1 MHKNTALFLHNF
13 LSSSPLE
20 LTTQR
25 APSLTTNNIDKALAG
40 SRLEEQKNN
49 TPFFLVG
56 CVRSGTTLL
65 RDLLRMHPR
74 LEGPEESHFFRW
86 ADPFATPRYKTM
98 YENNGDL
105 KTSRRL
111 DEISEEEFFTLFST
125 AQNRKELQDAYC
137 QLYLKK
143 QDNPDGRWFDKTP
156 QNLYGLFLLK
166 EAYPDA
172 IFIHI
177 HRNPLNVAASLRK
190 GMVMPSMTI
199 TAAINYW
206 NDSYIMLREFSKLYP
221 ESVYE
226 IPYLSLTTDPQGVL
240 NNLLTYL
247 GEDSRQLSVPEGY
260 VYTERNAYKKTLV
273 PKEQTEISN
282 SCADGMKALGY
293 T

>member
-13 LSSSPLE
+13 LSSTPLD
-20 LTTQR
+20 LTTQS
-25 APSLTTNNIDKALAG
+25 APSLTANSIDKTLTC
-40 SRLEEQKNN
+40 SRLEGQKNN

-111 DEISEEEFFTLFST
+111 DQISEDEFFTLFST

-206 NDSYIMLREFSKLYP
+206 NDSYIMLRDFSKLYP

-226 IPYLSLTTDPQGVL
+226 IPYLNLTTDPQGILDKLL
-240 NNLLTYL
+240 NHL
-247 GEDSRQLSVPEGY
+247 GEDPSHISIPEGY
-260 VYTERNAYKKTLV
+260 VYTERNAYKKTLL
-273 PKEQTEISN
+273 PKEQTEICN
-282 SCADGMKALGY
+282 SCTDGMKALGY
-293 T
+293 N